1 MLSRFVEPALH
12 SDLEAGM
19 TATQMIQTFRQM
31 YLFALGCSSTHSVY
45 NSPQARTIIAAL
57 DPDEF
62 PVLATHIHLIAGSVA
77 EHDVFRI
84 GLHNL
89 IAAAEQNL
97 TRQH

>member
-12 SDLEAGM
+12 SNLEAGM

-57 DPDEF
+57 DPTSSRSS
-62 PVLATHIHLIAGSVA
+62 PPTS
-77 EHDVFRI
+77 
-84 GLHNL
+84 
-89 IAAAEQNL
+89 
-97 TRQH
+97 T